1 MKRER
6 EEMRK
11 ERKQHST
18 ENVLILNL
26 KLILW
31 MALLTGS
38 IPILTDP
45 YSTVWKQKFLTP
57 TLELKVT

>member
-1 MKRER
+1 MEKISRKMKRET

-11 ERKQHST
+11 ERKKHST
-18 ENVLILNL
+18 ENLL

-45 YSTVWKQKFLTP
+45 YSTVWKQNLLTP
-57 TLELKVT
+57 TL